1 MNLDV
6 AQFTCRGGREI
17 NEDSLICGKDYFV
30 VADGLGGH
38 SAGEIASAAAVRSF
52 AENCHG
58 GYTDESI
65 NMLLEQANSAVL
77 SLKSDARTTVAA
89 AFVENGVFRYINAG
103 DSRIYY
109 FRNNRL
115 FAHSRDHSVCQVA
128 VDMGTMTFEE
138 IRGSEDRSKLLKV
151 LGDNEKLNIKKFYQP
166 IQIENGDAFLICS
179 DGFWDFVTEGEM
191 EADLLKAEN
200 AQAWLRFMLKRQLL
214 RAKNEDDNYTAV
226 SGIFGGEEAAVI
238 PVKKSKAP
246 YIALCAAALVLVAG
260 AAVWAV
266 GAARMNGGNPEVT
279 TTSVSEETAP
289 EITEES
295 SSATEETE
303 VFVVTEITAS
313 DTEETTTE
321 VTEEAVKGE
330 SSGSDAIHVTVNTTI
345 GFSSEEDNSVTE

>member
-1 MNLDV
+1 MRLDV

-38 SAGEIASAAAVRSF
+38 SAGETASAAAVKSF

-65 NMLLEQANSAVL
+65 NMLLEQANSAVC
-77 SLKSDARTTVAA
+77 SLKSDSRTTVAA

-109 FRNNRL
+109 FKNNRL

-151 LGDNEKLNIKKFYQP
+151 LGDNERLNIKKSYQP

-200 AQAWLRFMLKRQLL
+200 AQEWLRFMLKRQLL
-214 RAKNEDDNYTAV
+214 RAKNEDDNYTAIC
-226 SGIFGGEEAAVI
+226 GIFEAEETAVL
-238 PVKKSKAP
+238 PEKKSKAP
-246 YIALCAAALVLVAG
+246 YIALCAAAVLLIVG
-260 AAVWAV
+260 AAACIAV
-266 GAARMNGGNPEVT
+266 AARMNSGKQEQTITAAVEITSEVT
-279 TTSVSEETAP
+279 ETTS
-289 EITEES
+289 EITEE
-295 SSATEETE
+295 T
-303 VFVVTEITAS
+303 VITEITETTVS
-313 DTEETTTE
+313 ETEETTTE
-321 VTEEAVKGE
+321 TTEETVIGD
-330 SSGSDAIHVTVNTTI
+330 SSNRDAIRVTVNTTI
-345 GFSSEEDNSVTE
+345 GFSSEEDNSFSE